1 MAKYP
6 SISQT
11 KNGRILIAKSNA
23 TGKALVPIKVVAGDG
38 RLANQ
43 NIETMENLINPLLEL
58 PFASPGRFIKE
69 GQFQLDF
76 ALSNK
81 NLEHGF
87 RAREVGI
94 FAKLYGEDDSTAV
107 MIAYTN
113 GDDYGTY
120 IPAKDTPINSKV
132 FEVTITVDNA
142 ASVVV
147 QRSDAAYITAGEME
161 RHNTDEH
168 AHGGL
173 LQKAKTELATHNTD
187 ISAHPAIT
195 NMIAKILGSSNWQ
208 EEPVATLK
216 DIKNKLGEGGIVA
229 QRFGESGFVKY
240 ANGFT
245 IQWGVSGEDGQY
257 HNWIIPYSTCFFA
270 KSEYKNPREADWN
283 LITEYDQLK
292 FKVWFTND
300 NVFKY
305 PNIKCCVFSFG
316 ISA

>member
-38 RLANQ
+38 QLTNQ
-43 NIETMENLINPLLEL
+43 NIEIMENVINPLLEL
-58 PFASPGRFIKE
+58 PFASPGRFVKE

-76 ALSNK
+76 ALSNEH
-81 NLEHGF
+81 LEHGF
-87 RAREVGI
+87 YAREIGV
-94 FAKLYGEDDSTAV
+94 FAKLDGEDNSTAV

-113 GDDYGTY
+113 GGNFVDY

-132 FEVTITVDNA
+132 FEVTIAVDNA
-142 ASVVV
+142 ANVVV

-173 LQKAKTELATHNTD
+173 LQKVKTELATHNTD

-245 IQWGVSGEDGQY
+245 IQWGIVKRGRLDSWYTSPTQFSIAFKEVYVGVGTILESATERSSSNFD
-257 HNWIIPYSTCFFA
+257 NAVRLSLDKIEFA
-270 KSEYKNPREADWN
+270 KFEHYYIALGKS
-283 LITEYDQLK
+283 
-292 FKVWFTND
+292 
-300 NVFKY
+300 
-305 PNIKCCVFSFG
+305 
-316 ISA
+316 